1 MGILAE
7 LQPGQG
13 ETVVMYYDITGNGAL
28 GNLFFVNKNSNAT
41 DFVRVACT
49 APDQEPSVDSYLV
62 YDAIVPPNHTCIL
75 QGIGLAQLERLYV
88 FSNLGTTNF
97 VFTGEN
103 Y

>member
-7 LQPGQG
+7 LQPSQG

-28 GNLFFVNKNSNAT
+28 GNLFFVNKNNNST
-41 DFVRVACT
+41 DTVRVACT
-49 APDQEPSVDSYLV
+49 APDQAPTDDSYLV
-62 YDAIVPPNHTCIL
+62 YDTLVPPNHMVVL

-88 FSNLGTTNF
+88 FSNLGSTNF
-97 VFTGEN
+97 VFTGET